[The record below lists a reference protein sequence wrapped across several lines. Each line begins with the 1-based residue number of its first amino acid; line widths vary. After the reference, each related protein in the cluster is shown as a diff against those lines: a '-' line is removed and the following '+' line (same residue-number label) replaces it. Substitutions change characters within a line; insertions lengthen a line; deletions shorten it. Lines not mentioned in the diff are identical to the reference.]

1 MAEVQVGKIT
11 HYYNKI
17 GVAVVDVA
25 APIKVGDTIKISG
38 HDKEFTQVVTS
49 MQVEHMSIQEAKRG
63 DQIGL
68 KVDQP
73 VKEKD
78 LVYKIE

>member
-1 MAEVQVGKIT
+1 MADSKIGNVT
-11 HYYNKI
+11 HYYDKI
-17 GVAVVDVA
+17 GVAVVDILA
-25 APIKVGDTIKISG
+25 SIKVGDKIKFTGTNEFEQEIS
-38 HDKEFTQVVTS
+38 S
-49 MQVEHMSIQEAKRG
+49 MQVEHKKVDKAKKG

-78 LVYKIE
+78 EVFKAS